1 MTSIMSERAN
11 DRAVQEFERWEA
23 RATVPGV
30 AAELAEL
37 RRALD
42 ETGDAAP
49 VENAF
54 FQDLEFG
61 TGGLRGVMGAGSNRM
76 NVYTVAAATQGLADY
91 LNARFEH
98 PSVAVA
104 HDSRNNGE
112 LFCRT
117 VAEVLAGNGVRA
129 LLYPRLEPTPALSFA
144 TRDLG
149 CSAGVNVTASHNPAE
164 YSGYKVYGPDG
175 CQITTQAARDIQ
187 AAIRR
192 VDPFADVRRTAL
204 EDALGQGMASWIGE
218 DTLDRFIDAVA
229 SRSEGVGAPQGGDG
243 GEGNPAGGGT
253 GDFEGGG
260 LKTGDLKIVYTPL
273 NGTGLECVGRIL
285 ERIGVEDVA
294 VVPEQAEPDGDFPT
308 CPYPNPEIREALE
321 MGLRLCDELH
331 PDLLLATDPDADRV
345 GIAVPHAGENRLMTG
360 NEVGILLTD
369 WLASRAAARGEDLG
383 RKVVISTI
391 VSSSMLDALAGA
403 YGFELRRTLTGF
415 KYIGEQ
421 IGMLEAAGEEGRY
434 LFGFEESYGYL
445 AGTHVRDK
453 DAVVAS
459 MLICQ
464 MARDYK
470 ARGMDLVDA
479 MDALYRRHGYYR
491 NATVSLS
498 YPGAEGSARMKAL
511 MAGLRRETPREVAGF
526 AAERAVD
533 YASGAPMP
541 VVGGRPDEGEKPQ
554 TLPAADV
561 FELQLAGGNKL
572 IVRPSGT
579 EPKVKAY
586 VFAKADTP
594 EGADEVAAALTRGA
608 RGLLAAEAL

>member
-11 DRAVQEFERWEA
+11 DRAVKEFERWEA
-23 RATVPGV
+23 RATDPGV
-30 AAELAEL
+30 AAELAEM

-61 TGGLRGVMGAGSNRM
+61 TGGLRGIMGAGSNRM
-76 NVYTVAAATQGLADY
+76 NIYTVAAATQGLADY
-91 LNARFEH
+91 LNAHFVH

-149 CSAGVNVTASHNPAE
+149 CSAGINVTASHNPAE

-187 AAIRR
+187 AAIRE
-192 VDPFADVRRTAL
+192 VDPFADVRRVAF
-204 EDALGQGMASWIGE
+204 EDALGQGLASWIGE
-218 DTLDRFIDAVA
+218 GTLDRFVDAVA
-229 SRSEGVGAPQGGDG
+229 SRSEGVEAPRGSDGSVGGRG
-243 GEGNPAGGGT
+243 
-253 GDFEGGG
+253 
-260 LKTGDLKIVYTPL
+260 TGDLKIVYTPL
-273 NGTGLECVGRIL
+273 NGTGLECVERIL
-285 ERIGVEDVA
+285 DRIGVTDVT
-294 VVPEQAEPDGDFPT
+294 VVPEQAEPDGNFPT

-321 MGLRLCDELH
+321 VGLRLCDELH

-345 GIAVPHAGENRLMTG
+345 GIAVPHNGENRLMTG

-383 RKVVISTI
+383 SKVVISTI

-434 LFGFEESYGYL
+434 LIGFEESYGYL

-511 MAGLRRETPREVAGF
+511 MAGLRRETPSEVAGF
-526 AAERAVD
+526 AVERTVD

-541 VVGGRPDEGEKPQ
+541 VLGGRSGEGEAPQ

-561 FELQLAGGNKL
+561 FELQLSGGNKL

-586 VFAKADTP
+586 VFAKAPTP
-594 EGADEVAAALTRGA
+594 EGADDVAAALTRGA
-608 RGLLAAEAL
+608 KALLAAEGL